1 MATAFGSCDSKKN
14 KTTKRK
20 EKIKASFNQK
30 PIADWRHMRFGDP
43 HVAAI
48 TASKWHAEFIS
59 TDLAKIKPPMIR
71 RFMLSAEA
79 DRFNESLLRHRP
91 KQAFLSAAK
100 ARGRRTQN
108 TAQQNAMPSS

>member
-1 MATAFGSCDSKKN
+1 
-14 KTTKRK
+14 
-20 EKIKASFNQK
+20 
-30 PIADWRHMRFGDP
+30 MRFGEP

-48 TASKWHAEFIS
+48 TASMRHAEFIS

-91 KQAFLSAAK
+91 KQVILSAAK
-100 ARGRRTQN
+100 ARGRRTQK
-108 TAQQNAMPSS
+108 TAQQNAKPTTKKQKQHTNKKQKTNQNPTTQSGHRVSQIPVFGKWRG